1 VSWFGSDFEPTL
13 FLSAKATVDQEARA
27 EGRFQ
32 GVVSLACKAGLSH
45 HVWLLDEV
53 IALPA

>member
-1 VSWFGSDFEPTL
+1 LEVISNQL
-13 FLSAKATVDQEARA
+13 FLSAKATVDHEARA

-32 GVVSLACKAGLSH
+32 GVVSLAREAGVSH
-45 HVWLLDEV
+45 HIWLLDEV